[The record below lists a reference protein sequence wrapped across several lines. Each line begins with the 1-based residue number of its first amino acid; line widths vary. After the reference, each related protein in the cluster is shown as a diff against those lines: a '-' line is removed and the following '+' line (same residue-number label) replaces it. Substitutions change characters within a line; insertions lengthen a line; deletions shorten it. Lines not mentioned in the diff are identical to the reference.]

1 LNLGNVKGDRYNH
14 RQGND
19 DYTQAGDLYRL
30 MTPDEQE
37 RLVQNIVE
45 SLSGARQDIQ
55 MHQLCHFCRAD
66 VKYGMQIAQGLGIAI
81 NPSMIPESA
90 QPVGV

>member
-1 LNLGNVKGDRYNH
+1 MRKAIATITVRVMMITRKPEISI
-14 RQGND
+14 
-19 DYTQAGDLYRL
+19 AL
-30 MTPDEQE
+30 MTPDQQE

-45 SLSGARQDIQ
+45 SLSGARQEIQ
-55 MHQLCHFCRAD
+55 MRQLCHFFRAD

-81 NPSMIPESA
+81 DPAMIPASA